1 VRTKWPKD
9 EGVPDPRS
17 PWDEIIPLLFMGGHY
32 YKDRHGIRTAVVVG
46 NEFDLV
52 ISLYARDGYGPS
64 SGVEHRRAEI
74 PDKPLTEPQ
83 LGMVCDMAE
92 LAADSI
98 RDGLRV
104 LVRCHSGYNRSGLV
118 IGQALIIMGY
128 TAADA
133 IALIRDRRSKQ
144 ALNNALFVDY
154 LTAGLDVARLLTGL
168 EA

>member
-1 VRTKWPKD
+1 
-9 EGVPDPRS
+9 
-17 PWDEIIPLLFMGGHY
+17 
-32 YKDRHGIRTAVVVG
+32 
-46 NEFDLV
+46 
-52 ISLYARDGYGPS
+52 
-64 SGVEHRRAEI
+64 
-74 PDKPLTEPQ
+74 
-83 LGMVCDMAE
+83 
-92 LAADSI
+92 
-98 RDGLRV
+98 V

-118 IGQALIIMGY
+118 IGQALITMGY